1 MQHEHKFCDRA
12 EVSRRW
18 FTEEFTPVVRLLH
31 AADLVGSGT
40 DADAYLTI
48 ARERYR
54 LIRTHEWN
62 DEVIEELQRQFRS
75 PRWRIRGSGAVAMPP
90 DKHGGAPDR
99 NASGAADQDAGAAA
113 D

>member
-1 MQHEHKFCDRA
+1 
-12 EVSRRW
+12 VSRRW
-18 FTEEFTPVVRLLH
+18 FSDEFTPVVRLLH

-75 PRWRIRGSGAVAMPP
+75 PRWRIRGSGAVAMSP
-90 DKHGGAPDR
+90 DKHGDAVGRRAT
-99 NASGAADQDAGAAA
+99 AAADQDGAAA